1 MTHACRLSKVK
12 AGKRVPTS
20 DPTVTS
26 VDVTEGALVSQQ
38 FTDVADVHAAV
49 PHVNESVRALG
60 VASLDPKP
68 SPATVTVATIVRAV
82 LSTPR

>member
-1 MTHACRLSKVK
+1 
-12 AGKRVPTS
+12 VPTS

-26 VDVTEGALVSQQ
+26 IDVTDGALASQQ
-38 FTDVADVHAAV
+38 LTDVADVHAAV

-68 SPATVTVATIVRAV
+68 SPATVKVATIVRAL